1 MPSCAFGTCF
11 LQSLDITQETILKY
25 ITSDMMQETTKNK
38 LEKEFLY
45 QNEYIVLKIYL
56 PSTEVSKFSGSL
68 SVEFLVSSSIQ
79 KMCAFQGAR

>member
-1 MPSCAFGTCF
+1 M
-11 LQSLDITQETILKY
+11 LKY

-45 QNEYIVLKIYL
+45 QNECIVLKIYL

-68 SVEFLVSSSIQ
+68 SVEFLISSSIQ
-79 KMCAFQGAR
+79 KTCAFQGQFIWVVLTTEKFRTKILPKFM